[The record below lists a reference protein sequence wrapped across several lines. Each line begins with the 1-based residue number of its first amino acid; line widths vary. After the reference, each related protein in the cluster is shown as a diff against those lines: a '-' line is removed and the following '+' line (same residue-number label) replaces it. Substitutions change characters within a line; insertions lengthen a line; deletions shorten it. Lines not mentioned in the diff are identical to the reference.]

1 MTTIESLQLSTTPAR
16 PQVRRIHEGELRWA
30 LAEGWKDFRMKR
42 GDVLILA
49 LVYPLV
55 GFVAAALTFNA
66 RLLPMLFPLVAG
78 LTILGPAVASG
89 YYEIARRREA
99 GLESSWVHFLDPL
112 RGRSFAPL
120 ALLTA
125 GLAVLFFGWLLAA
138 WAIYA
143 ATIGA
148 EPLASRSDFLRA
160 LFTTP
165 EGWTMIALGNLVGF
179 GFAVATLVLA
189 LVSFPMVVDKPVG
202 AGVAIATSVRAAMA
216 NPRVTALWGL
226 RVAGLLA
233 LGCLPAFV
241 GLAIVL
247 PVLGYATW
255 HLYTRLVDR

>member
-1 MTTIESLQLSTTPAR
+1 MATVESIHLHDASAR

-30 LAEGWKDFRMKR
+30 LSEGWKDFRMKR

-55 GFVAAALTFNA
+55 GVAAAALTFNA

-99 GLESSWVHFLDPL
+99 GLESSWVHFVDPL
-112 RGRSFAPL
+112 RGRSLGPL
-120 ALLTA
+120 ALLTG
-125 GLAVLFFGWLLAA
+125 GLALLFIAWLLAA

-143 ATIGA
+143 GTLGGLPIAGRA
-148 EPLASRSDFLRA
+148 DFLRA

-165 EGWTMIALGNLVGF
+165 EGWEMIVLGNLVGF
-179 GFAVATLVLA
+179 GFAAVTLILA
-189 LVSFPMVVDKPVG
+189 LVSFPMVVDKR
-202 AGVAIATSVRAAMA
+202 AGPITAIATSIRAVGA
-216 NPRVTALWGL
+216 NPRVTALWGV
-226 RVAGLLA
+226 RVAVLLA
-233 LGCLPAFV
+233 LGSLPAFI

-255 HLYTRLVDR
+255 HLYTRLIAR